1 MAVRTKPVSLFVAT
15 MSRKHVLRILL
26 MLSALITQSCGVFA
40 FAVANNPASIKL
52 VPASLKQGQTVAVLV
67 TLPPNTVPPTVT
79 FNKKEY
85 RFFIDES
92 VSQSAANEGGQIY
105 RALIAVPADI
115 KPGAYDLKIG
125 DIEKKV
131 TVADG
136 GFGVQRIRLPKDKD
150 NFVPSPGEEEAVKK
164 AKMTVSSQQLWQ
176 GEFKKPCK
184 ARTST
189 GFGLR
194 RIVNGKLLTDYFH
207 SGLDFAG
214 GLGAPIYAA
223 QDGKVLLAHAG
234 WKLHGGTVA
243 IDHGDGVITFYIH
256 MSKILAK
263 EGQTVK
269 AGQEIGKVG
278 MTGRANG
285 PHLHFSVYVNG
296 EATNPQD
303 WFSRVY

>member
-1 MAVRTKPVSLFVAT
+1 MSCNRLVKVFVIVCAFFAQPTGLSGLAAMAGPTSVKV
-15 MSRKHVLRILL
+15 
-26 MLSALITQSCGVFA
+26 
-40 FAVANNPASIKL
+40 
-52 VPASLKQGQTVAVLV
+52 VPAAAKQGQTVAVLV
-67 TLPPNTVPPTVT
+67 TVPPNTVAPTVT
-79 FNKKEY
+79 FNKKVFK
-85 RFFIDES
+85 FFLDES
-92 VSQSAANEGGQIY
+92 LPQPTTGEPSAPVY
-105 RALIAVPADI
+105 RALVAVPADI
-115 KPGAYDLKIG
+115 KPGAYVLKIG
-125 DIEKKV
+125 DVEKPLPV
-131 TVADG
+131 TDG
-136 GFGVQRIRLPKDKD
+136 GFGVQRLRLPKDKD

-164 AKMTVSSQQLWQ
+164 AKMTMTDEQFWK
-176 GEFKKPCK
+176 GTFKRPCK

-223 QDGKVLLAHAG
+223 QDGHVLLAHTG

-243 IDHGDGVITFYIH
+243 IDHGDGVISFYIH

-263 EGQTVK
+263 EGDIVK

-285 PHLHFSVYVNG
+285 PHLHFSIYVNG
-296 EATNPQD
+296 DATNPLD